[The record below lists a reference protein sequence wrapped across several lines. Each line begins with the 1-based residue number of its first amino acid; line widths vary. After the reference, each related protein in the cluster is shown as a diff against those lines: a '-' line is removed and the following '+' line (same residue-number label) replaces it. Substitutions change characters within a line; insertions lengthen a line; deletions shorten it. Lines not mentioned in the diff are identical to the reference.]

1 MRADT
6 ARKRSTAFNIMP
18 HHKQIISWLND
29 AHSME
34 RSLVNVLENHRKDAA
49 EFPDMRTRLEQHLD
63 ETRRHVEMVEECL
76 RQLGEKPS
84 MSKGMMGAVMG
95 KVQGVATGMF
105 RDEMIKNALADYSA
119 EHLEIA
125 SYRSLIAAAEELG
138 LSDVARICSEILR
151 DEEAMAGWLEERIPE
166 ITRLTLQKH
175 GAGV

>member
-1 MRADT
+1 
-6 ARKRSTAFNIMP
+6 MP
-18 HHKQIISWLND
+18 HHKQLISWLND

-34 RSLVNVLENHRKDAA
+34 RSLVNVLEKHCKDAA
-49 EFPDMRTRLEQHLD
+49 EFPDLRARTEQHLN
-63 ETRRHVEMVEECL
+63 ETRRHVEKVEECL

-84 MSKGMMGAVMG
+84 MSKGVMGTVMG

-105 RDEMIKNALADYSA
+105 RDEMIKNALGDYAA

-138 LSDVARICSEILR
+138 LPDVARICSEILR
-151 DEEAMAGWLEERIPE
+151 EEEAMAGWLEDHIPE